1 MFGYL
6 FPSYLYP
13 PCALLFIAPP
23 LQRWRHLW
31 NLQGNV
37 DRLRSHTEPGVLQIK
52 HPNYSHQLALFALQ
66 MHPLS
71 AIMNMAPIREPYDRE
86 LFLQNT
92 KNIKCIT
99 QLNKRR
105 GHQLGIRMT
114 GNFFLQ
120 NTKNIK
126 CNTQLKNKWRGPIFW
141 SHFLFISMFDI
152 FNEERDGVLLGF
164 F

>member
-1 MFGYL
+1 MCFLKFAYFVCVYLQLLTPPIKFVMMSERSKGPQLLPWVNTINLIGLRVFYSCEPWESCAAEMFGYL

-37 DRLRSHTEPGVLQIK
+37 DRLRSHTEGVLQIK

-71 AIMNMAPIREPYDRE
+71 AIMNMAPIRDPYDGE
-86 LFLQNT
+86 LFFT
-92 KNIKCIT
+92 KY
-99 QLNKRR
+99 
-105 GHQLGIRMT
+105 
-114 GNFFLQ
+114 
-120 NTKNIK
+120 
-126 CNTQLKNKWRGPIFW
+126 
-141 SHFLFISMFDI
+141 
-152 FNEERDGVLLGF
+152 
-164 F
+164 